1 MTAVEKI
8 EAMDAYDL
16 ATYARE
22 HAQWLAAVMRSI
34 QLDAKHNDGSN
45 AAALA
50 NLGQYLADDLNNFMD
65 SEAGRIKLAGGFQ

>member
-1 MTAVEKI
+1 MTAAEKF
-8 EAMDAYDL
+8 EATDAYDL
-16 ATYARE
+16 ATYTRE

-50 NLGQYLADDLNNFMD
+50 NLGQYLADDLFNYMD
-65 SEAGRIKLAGGFQ
+65 SEAGRIMQAEGFK